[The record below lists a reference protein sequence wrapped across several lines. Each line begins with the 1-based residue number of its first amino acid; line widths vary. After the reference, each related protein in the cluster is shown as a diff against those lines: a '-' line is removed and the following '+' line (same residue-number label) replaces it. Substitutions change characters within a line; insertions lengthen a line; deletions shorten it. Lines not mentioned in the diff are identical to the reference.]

1 METISQSSSDVDIP
15 TPEMTTLTPAQVN
28 IIKESWKI
36 PSVDVS
42 TEMYNYEIRDCMW
55 RDVIVYSHPQPVASA
70 EFIFYSFVEQYPHH
84 QAKFAGFKDVP
95 LSELKVSF
103 NRKSIE
109 QFVLWIDVK
118 VLEENL

>member
-1 METISQSSSDVDIP
+1 M
-15 TPEMTTLTPAQVN
+15 
-28 IIKESWKI
+28 
-36 PSVDVS
+36 
-42 TEMYNYEIRDCMW
+42 
-55 RDVIVYSHPQPVASA
+55 IVYSHPQPVASA

-109 QFVLWIDVK
+109 QFVLRIDVK
-118 VLEENL
+118 VLLRKGGKFVVRKCLGERSICATSVAKDFDFSKRYSMLCGESRKVESSPPLIG